1 MWKTLDA
8 KRWNVPTD
16 SRALGTICGN
26 KEWRG
31 GGQQARVGK
40 MSSARHSSDLC
51 FPDWLGKRSSS

>member
-8 KRWNVPTD
+8 KRWNVPPD

-31 GGQQARVGK
+31 GG
-40 MSSARHSSDLC
+40 
-51 FPDWLGKRSSS
+51 